1 MVAFQHRDE
10 HILLV
15 ETEHPDLGGLLL
27 GLLRL
32 GLHEGPD
39 LVADLAGHHALVSA
53 EGPHV
58 CGTLLRVVVHAA
70 LGDLK
75 GLLLGQVHLELL
87 GQAVG
92 VVALLVAEDAQLDG
106 RAGQVLAHVG
116 LIGEDQV
123 LQLGDLVVAQRILLE
138 ALHADFP
145 DLLASLGRPVIGMS
159 LFRKRFH
166 LVSTQF
172 ELSTIH

>member
-15 ETEHPDLGGLLL
+15 ETEHPDLGGLLF

-39 LVADLAGHHALVSA
+39 LVTDLAGHHALVSA
-53 EGPHV
+53 KGPHIR
-58 CGTLLRVVVHAA
+58 GTLLRVVVHAA
-70 LGDLK
+70 LGDLE

-92 VVALLVAEDAQLDG
+92 VVALLVAEDAQFDG

-138 ALHADFP
+138 AINADFP
-145 DLLASLGRPVIGMS
+145 DLLTSLGRPVIGMG

-166 LVSTQF
+166 LVSTHF
-172 ELSTIH
+172 ELSTIY